1 MQEKGMFGYCF
12 TYFLKVQPD
21 IGIVNLEPR
30 NQLVSKNLI
39 KFAQNETTAFVN
51 IDNNLNNSELK
62 NLTLVVR
69 KKFTSSI
76 VLAAD
81 FSDFQ
86 NDNFRNKSE
95 KICLVTEKLKNGYL
109 ILLLFKASFKRD
121 ESRFL
126 TKTIIITGKQNF

>member
-1 MQEKGMFGYCF
+1 M
-12 TYFLKVQPD
+12 
-21 IGIVNLEPR
+21 NLEPR
-30 NQLVSKNLI
+30 NQLVSKSLI

-109 ILLLFKASFKRD
+109 ILLIEGASFKRD

-126 TKTIIITGKQNF
+126 SKTIIITGKQNKLISY